1 MTRTLLAGG
10 CSFTYGSEL
19 SDDNEGKS
27 PSNKTWSARLSNSVG
42 ANYFCVARVGMG
54 NAGIARRVFNYIAN
68 TQEECFVTVMWSFT
82 SRYDW
87 AMPRHRILEDT
98 RWTTITPWDTEH
110 NQVEVADKLAG
121 SEAIMEQWKQ
131 RREEYRETGV
141 GAFADALYRYA
152 ANRYHETYLSWKS
165 IVWLQN
171 ILEKRRIPYLFTL
184 ADNTLFYN
192 EFTAL
197 WEQDSLLRA
206 MYSEIDFSRWFSF
219 GERMMGFNQW
229 ALMNDYPR
237 ATTHPLDSAHSD
249 AVQLMLPT
257 FTRLYN
263 QGA

>member
-19 SDDNEGKS
+19 SDDNQGKS
-27 PSNKTWSARLSNSVG
+27 PSNKTWSAGLSNAVG
-42 ANYFCVARVGMG
+42 ANYFCVARAGLG

-68 TQEECFVTVMWSFT
+68 TTEECFVAVMWSFC

-110 NQVEVADKLAG
+110 NQTEVAENLAG
-121 SEAIMEQWKQ
+121 SEAILEQWKR
-131 RREEYRETGV
+131 RREEYRE
-141 GAFADALYRYA
+141 AFADALYRHA

-171 ILEKRRIPYLFTL
+171 ILEKRKIPYMFTL
-184 ADNTLFYN
+184 ADNSLFYD
-192 EFTAL
+192 EFTPL
-197 WEQDSLLRA
+197 WEQDTLMRA
-206 MYSEIDFSRWFSF
+206 MYAEIDFSHWFSF

-229 ALMNDYPR
+229 SLINDYPR
-237 ATTHPLDSAHSD
+237 ATTHPLDPAHKD
-249 AVQLMLPT
+249 AVKLMMPT
-257 FTRLYN
+257 FQKLY
-263 QGA
+263 QQ

>member
-10 CSFTYGSEL
+10 CSFTFGNEL
-19 SDDNEGKS
+19 SDDDGKT
-27 PSNKTWSARLSNSVG
+27 PSKKSWGSQLSNSVG
-42 ANYFCVARVGMG
+42 ANYFCVAKGGLG

-68 TQEECFVTVMWSFT
+68 TRGECFVTVMWSFC

-87 AMPRHRILEDT
+87 AMPRHRVLEDT

-110 NQVEVADKLAG
+110 NQAEVADKLAG
-121 SEAIMEQWKQ
+121 SEAVLEDWK
-131 RREEYRETGV
+131 RRRGEYRETGV
-141 GAFADALYRYA
+141 GAFADALYRHA

-184 ADNTLFYN
+184 ADNTLFYD
-192 EFTAL
+192 EFTPL
-197 WEQDSLLRA
+197 WEQDTLMRA
-206 MYSEIDFSRWFSF
+206 MYSEIDFTRWFSF

-249 AVQLMLPT
+249 AVKLMLPT
-257 FTRLYN
+257 FTKLYN